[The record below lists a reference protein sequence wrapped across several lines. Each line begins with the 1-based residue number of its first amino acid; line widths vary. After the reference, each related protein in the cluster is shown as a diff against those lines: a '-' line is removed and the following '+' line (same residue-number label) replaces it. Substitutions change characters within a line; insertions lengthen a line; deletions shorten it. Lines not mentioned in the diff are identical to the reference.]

1 MKTLSSDTD
10 PKVEQMQIQLIR
22 KSSISKRLAAV
33 NSLVRTTR
41 WLSWRAITERY
52 SDQPE
57 QFQVERFISLLYGDE
72 SLARRVGHR
81 LFGKA

>member
-1 MKTLSSDTD
+1 MKTLWSDTSL
-10 PKVEQMQIQLIR
+10 KAEQMQINLIR
-22 KSSISKRLAAV
+22 KSSISKRLRAV
-33 NSLVRTTR
+33 NSLVQTTR
-41 WLSWRAITERY
+41 WLSWRAISERHA
-52 SDQPE
+52 DQTE